1 MTLLEELEARGLI
14 AEVTDREALGRQLET
29 GKITFYAGYDPT
41 ASSLHAG
48 NLVPLSVAARLARA
62 GHRYIAVIG
71 GATGMIGDP
80 SGKSSERVL
89 QGDETIA
96 RNLAGIRAQ
105 IERFVSAD
113 ALLVNNRDWF
123 ASIAYLDFLRDV
135 GKHITVNYMLA
146 KESVR
151 ARLED
156 REQGISYTE
165 FSYMLLQAYDFV
177 HLART
182 HGCTLQIGGADQYGN
197 ITCGV
202 ELHRKMGGKEPI
214 YGLVSPLL
222 LTAAGTKFG
231 KSEKGQNVWL
241 DPTVTSPYQFYQFWL
256 NADDADVARYLKM
269 FTFLPLTEIDAIVAE
284 HDVDR
289 GKRIAQKRLASEVTI
304 WVHGADAE
312 RRARAVTGVLFGGDV
327 QGLSDADLQP
337 ILADAPAIDVPR
349 AELDAG
355 LAILDLLA
363 RVGLAESKSEG
374 RRLVTGGGVYL
385 NNVRVDDPNRSVGPN
400 DLATETMILL
410 RGGKKKFRIIRVVT
424 P

>member
-1 MTLLEELEARGLI
+1 MTKDSRKKAMGTSLPTLLALEIGASKCQL
-14 AEVTDREALGRQLET
+14 ALGHPD
-29 GKITFYAGYDPT
+29 GKILLRHRMAVDRSAG
-41 ASSLHAG
+41 G
-48 NLVPLSVAARLARA
+48 
-62 GHRYIAVIG
+62 
-71 GATGMIGDP
+71 
-80 SGKSSERVL
+80 
-89 QGDETIA
+89 
-96 RNLAGIRAQ
+96 AGIRAQ

-123 ASIAYLDFLRDV
+123 ASISYLDFLRDV
-135 GKHITVNYMLA
+135 GKHITVNYMLG

-165 FSYMLLQAYDFV
+165 FSYMLLQAYDFA

-182 HGCTLQIGGADQYGN
+182 HACKLQIGGADQYGN

-241 DPTVTSPYQFYQFWL
+241 DPAVTSPYQFYQFWL
-256 NADDADVARYLKM
+256 NADDADVAKYLKM
-269 FTFLPLTEIDAIVAE
+269 FTFLPLIEIDAILAE

-289 GKRIAQKRLASEVTI
+289 AKRVAQKRLASEVTI

-327 QGLSDADLQP
+327 KGLTDADLQP

-355 LAILDLLA
+355 LAILDLLG

-374 RRLVTGGGVYL
+374 RRLVTQGGLYL
-385 NNVRVDDPNRSVGPN
+385 NNVRVDDPNRTVGPY

-410 RGGKKKFRIIRVVT
+410 RGGKKKFRIIRVVK